1 MAEENG
7 ELSLGRKVV
16 RGFCLMLIMLGVML
30 FLIWGLAFGI
40 WWDIGLYTVLVL
52 LFGFGIVGF
61 LLYSMPESEG
71 ETGPK

>member
-1 MAEENG
+1 MAEEKG
-7 ELSLGRKVV
+7 ELSLGRKMV
-16 RGFCLMLIMLGVML
+16 RGFCLFLIMLGIML
-30 FLIWGLAFGI
+30 FLIWGLAFNI

-61 LLYSMPESEG
+61 ALYSMPESDG